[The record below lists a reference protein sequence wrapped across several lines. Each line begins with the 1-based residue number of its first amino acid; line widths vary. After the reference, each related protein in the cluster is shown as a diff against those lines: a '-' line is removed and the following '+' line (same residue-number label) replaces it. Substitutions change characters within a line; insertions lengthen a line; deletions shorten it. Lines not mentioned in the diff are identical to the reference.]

1 MSVSPS
7 PTAGPPRRGATA
19 AAAAEYAPP
28 PPPPGVQPYGT
39 GGYGGTS
46 TVTGDGTTVTL
57 SVYPREQYMGERV
70 QVGLEVTGTTAVT
83 AMRIDLGDGTVGPRR
98 DGGSC
103 PTGRRSMGATH
114 VYSAPGTYHITATVT
129 AVPCQ
134 ILPGPPGG
142 WTGPDG
148 LPAVGMPSPW
158 IPAGPEQVLSVTIPV
173 MQRPDRPP
181 PPVGPPPG
189 P

>member
-1 MSVSPS
+1 M
-7 PTAGPPRRGATA
+7 
-19 AAAAEYAPP
+19 
-28 PPPPGVQPYGT
+28 QPYGT

-70 QVGLEVTGTTAVT
+70 QVGLEVVGTTAVT
-83 AMRIDLGDGTVGPRR
+83 AIRIDPGDGTVAPRR

-103 PTGRRSMGATH
+103 PTGRRSAGATH
-114 VYSAPGTYHITATVT
+114 VYSAPGTYQITATVS

-134 ILPGPPGG
+134 VLPGPAGG

-158 IPAGPEQVLSVTIPV
+158 LPDGPEQVLSVTIPV
-173 MQRPDRPP
+173 TQRPDRPP
-181 PPVGPPPG
+181 PPVGPSPG
-189 P
+189 A